1 MHKKTVMKI
10 KSGQGF
16 TLIEVLV
23 AMVIIAI
30 GLMAIAALQ
39 YKAVKYNHDAY
50 LRSQLNV
57 LAFDL
62 LDRMRIDVDANAN
75 QATTIGTYVT
85 ALGNY
90 TVPTANITGCNQSAA
105 FTSNNAITC
114 WQEQLQDALP
124 PGSSADLQA
133 TGGVTGNY
141 SLQLSWTDKE
151 NETRSAFYTF
161 QLF

>member
-1 MHKKTVMKI
+1 MRTLTNKQK
-10 KSGQGF
+10 GF
-16 TLIEVLV
+16 TLIEVLI

-62 LDRMRIDVDANAN
+62 LDRMRIDLGSVTGQAAQTAAIAN
-75 QATTIGTYVT
+75 YVT
-85 ALGNY
+85 ALANY
-90 TVPTANITGCNQSAA
+90 DVPAADITGCNQGAA
-105 FTSNNAITC
+105 FTSANAITC

-124 PGSSADLQA
+124 PGSNIQLAA
-133 TGGVTGNY
+133 TGALAGNY
-141 SLQLSWTDKE
+141 TLELRWEDKE
-151 NETRSAFYTF
+151 GDNRGAFYTF